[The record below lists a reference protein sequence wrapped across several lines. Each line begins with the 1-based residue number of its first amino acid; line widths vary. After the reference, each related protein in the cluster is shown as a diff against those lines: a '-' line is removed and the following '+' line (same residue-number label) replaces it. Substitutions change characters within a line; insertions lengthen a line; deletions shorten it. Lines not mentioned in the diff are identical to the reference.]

1 LNITTTT
8 QADVTVVQI
17 EGNLD
22 TGTAPEA
29 EEHLQAL
36 LDDGKTKILVDF
48 STLDYISS
56 AGLRVLLSTS
66 KKLRS
71 SGGEIRLC
79 SLNETVAEIFDMS
92 GFSTILSVFPGAAEA
107 LEGF

>member
-1 LNITTTT
+1 MDITTTNRDDT
-8 QADVTVVQI
+8 TVVQI
-17 EGNLD
+17 QGNLD
-22 TGTAPEA
+22 TGTAPTA
-29 EEHLQAL
+29 EEHLQGL
-36 LDDGKTKILVDF
+36 IDDGKTKILMDF

-71 SGGEIRLC
+71 SGGEIRLH

-92 GFSTILSVFPGAAEA
+92 GFSTILSVFPGEAEA

>member
-1 LNITTTT
+1 MDITTTNRD
-8 QADVTVVQI
+8 DVTVVQI
-17 EGNLD
+17 QGNLD
-22 TGTAPEA
+22 TGTAPAA
-29 EEHLQAL
+29 EENLQGL
-36 LDDGKTKILVDF
+36 IDDGRLKILVDF